1 MESWNGIGKAGKGL
15 QEDEIQPLIPQHLN
29 QLKHSN
35 EYHVQSLLKESGVLE
50 ISWSAQKIPGFAIN
64 AQRNRDVHGN
74 AANSP
79 KKNPLCGGFGLQE
92 TLEVH
97 HVLTESPKANPWL
110 KSASGK
116 AGWAGI
122 GPEPLYKSMTRADPK
137 FQLNPRLVC
146 RPSQKQM
153 LKEDLKPGK
162 SRSFPSFQPSAH
174 VTTPNHLPGLIP
186 DPHSSCRKEFAES
199 HSSSSSEIHL
209 QPLYPKSKTPE

>member
-79 KKNPLCGGFGLQE
+79 KK
-92 TLEVH
+92 TL
-97 HVLTESPKANPWL
+97 
-110 KSASGK
+110 SA
-116 AGWAGI
+116 
-122 GPEPLYKSMTRADPK
+122 
-137 FQLNPRLVC
+137 
-146 RPSQKQM
+146 
-153 LKEDLKPGK
+153 EDLGFRRHLKCTTLSRRAQRQIRGSNLPLGK
-162 SRSFPSFQPSAH
+162 QDEQ
-174 VTTPNHLPGLIP
+174 G
-186 DPHSSCRKEFAES
+186 
-199 HSSSSSEIHL
+199 
-209 QPLYPKSKTPE
+209 